1 MNRTGSTSSVPAP
14 RGGERRERAR
24 AQRGTSALLAST
36 VLTAVGNYAFSLVL
50 IWLLPGAGY
59 SAFATGSSLLLV
71 VGTLASAAVPW
82 VLAQEIASGDSSR
95 AARAAR
101 AATSAAVLQGV
112 LTAGA
117 AVLVSA
123 PWASPGLQAVLAVT
137 CFLTFLSGN
146 VIGALQGRRGF
157 QRIAALRV
165 LELLS
170 RLAVGAGLAL
180 AGLGPAGALLGFT
193 VGSALVVVVGAVAF
207 GAVAR
212 PRLPHRSDA
221 ALLRRAGGQ
230 LAVQGGTAALAGLD
244 VLVAAAVVGTSTRL
258 GAYQAA
264 TVLGRVPLFVAVAL
278 SMVVFARIAA
288 TPVARHD
295 RVVATSWRQYVR
307 LATPVALVIATVPGP
322 VLAALLPP
330 QYGSLGELLVLT
342 AAGGW
347 LLGVVNLLAA
357 DLKAVDAFASAAVP
371 VLAAAALLVPVVAL
385 SVSAGGVPA
394 VAVAVLVV
402 LAAAAASLLRAATG
416 RWPGA
421 LRLREVLAWV
431 PAGALLAALHDRTG
445 AWFATAALVGLS
457 ALLAFRASPAP
468 APGAEPDATTKEG
481 ERLKILHLGFEDPRR
496 PGAGG
501 GSVRTHE
508 VNARL
513 ARTCDVTV
521 LVASYRGCRDYAAD
535 GVRYVHVGAPLGH
548 FGSLLAY
555 FAALPLALARHRSDL
570 VVEDFAAPFS
580 SVAVPWMTRRPVVGV
595 VQWLFARQKARQY
608 HLPFHLVEDLG
619 LRSHDR
625 LVAVSEDLAGELRR
639 RNPLAQVHAVPN
651 GLPESAF
658 GAPAAERRAHLLYL
672 GRLECA
678 QKGLDLLLDAY
689 AAVAPVIGA
698 DLLLAG
704 DGPDEQRLR
713 ARVAELGLGR
723 RVRFLGRVA
732 HEDRFALLSSAQVVV
747 MPSRYETFGM
757 VAAEAAAVGTP
768 VLAFDIPCLRQVVT
782 PANGVLVPAFDG
794 ERYAQEIARLSE
806 DPGLC
811 ALLGA
816 AGPATV
822 EHLRWD
828 RLARAQLAV
837 YESAVAGEPVAAGRV
852 PEPDTV
858 IAEAVSP
865 SHRSRLTGRVRR
877 TRVLLVGNYG
887 NGNTGDEAI
896 CSRLSELLADT
907 DLTVVSR
914 NPADVTALHAVRAV
928 PTVSRASIAA
938 ALRADVVAIGGG
950 GMFGKGLPPLVRVLP
965 FAALGARALGKRIA
979 FVALGA
985 YASTPAVTRTALR
998 VAGRLASHVSVRDD
1012 ESFDTFT
1019 RGLLGRRRGVHLV
1032 DDPAVALGTTDAA
1045 EVEELLTA
1053 AGADRTRPLLG
1064 LSVKPAPQQQDT
1076 DRIVDALTAAAQEWI
1091 DRRDGEVVCVSLSDQ
1106 GDYGLGASHADAL
1119 LAERIRQR
1127 LSDPERMSV
1136 VGPGLHPRTAKAVF
1150 AACDLVV
1157 GVRLHALIFAT
1168 ATRTPVV
1175 GLSFE
1180 PKARAWLRAT
1190 GSLDV
1195 PVSPTATAQVAAAVA
1210 RHGGE
1215 PSRPVLPAR
1224 RTPAVVEHGGDE
1236 TAAPPEGP
1244 GALTREGV
1252 R

>member
-1 MNRTGSTSSVPAP
+1 MSTSSVPAP
-14 RGGERRERAR
+14 RSGERRERVR

-36 VLTAVGNYAFSLVL
+36 VLTAVGNYTFSLVL

-59 SAFATGSSLLLV
+59 SSFATGSSLLLV

-82 VLAQEIASGDSSR
+82 VLAQEVASRDPSRVER
-95 AARAAR
+95 AARV
-101 AATSAAVLQGV
+101 ATTAGVLQGV
-112 LTAGA
+112 LVAGV
-117 AVLVSA
+117 AVVVSA
-123 PWASPGLQAVLAVT
+123 PWASPLLQAVLAAT
-137 CFLTFLSGN
+137 CFATFLSGN
-146 VIGALQGRRGF
+146 VIGSLQGRRCF

-165 LELLS
+165 LELVS

-180 AGLGPAGALLGFT
+180 AGLGPTGALLGFT

-212 PRLPHRSDA
+212 PRLPRRSDA

-264 TVLGRVPLFVAVAL
+264 TVLGRVPVFVAVAL
-278 SMVVFARIAA
+278 SMVVFARL
-288 TPVARHD
+288 VASPAGRHG
-295 RVVATSWRQYVR
+295 RVVATGWCQYVR
-307 LATPVALVIATVPGP
+307 LATPVVLVLATVPGP
-322 VLAALLPP
+322 VLRSLLPP
-330 QYGSLGELLVLT
+330 QYGSMGDLLLLT
-342 AAGGW
+342 AVGGW
-347 LLGVVNLLAA
+347 LLGAVNLLAA
-357 DLKAVDAFASAAVP
+357 NLKAVDAFARAAVP
-371 VLAAAALLVPVVAL
+371 VLAAAVLLVPVVAL
-385 SVSAGGVPA
+385 SVSAGGVRSM
-394 VAVAVLVV
+394 AVAVLVV
-402 LAAAAASLLRAATG
+402 LAAAAAPLLRATAV

-421 LRLREVLAWV
+421 VRLHEVLVWA
-431 PAGALLAALHDRTG
+431 PAGALLAVLQERTG
-445 AWFATAALVGLS
+445 AWFAAAALVGLA
-457 ALLAFRASPAP
+457 ALLAFRASAAP
-468 APGAEPDATTKEG
+468 RAGAEPDGTTKEG
-481 ERLKILHLGFEDPRR
+481 EHLKILHLGFEDPRR

-508 VNARL
+508 VNARI
-513 ARTCDVTV
+513 ARTCEVTV
-521 LVASYRGCRDYAAD
+521 VVARYRGCRDYTAD
-535 GVRYVHVGAPLGH
+535 GVRYVHVGAPLGY
-548 FGSLLAY
+548 FGSVLAY
-555 FAALPLALARHRSDL
+555 FAALPATLARHRSDL

-595 VQWLFARQKARQY
+595 VQWLFAREKARQY
-608 HLPFHLVEDLG
+608 HLPFHLVENLG

-651 GLPESAF
+651 GLPEGAF
-658 GAPAAERRAHLLYL
+658 GTPAAERRAHLLYL

-689 AAVAPVIGA
+689 AAVAPAIGS

-713 ARVAELGLGR
+713 ARVAELGLVD

-732 HEDRFALLSSAQVVV
+732 HEDRFSLLSSAQVVV

-782 PANGVLVPAFDG
+782 PANGVLVPAFDAQ
-794 ERYAQEIARLSE
+794 RYAQEIARLSE
-806 DPGLC
+806 DPGAC
-811 ALLGA
+811 AVLGA

-822 EHLRWD
+822 DHLRWD

-837 YESAVAGEPVAAGRV
+837 YEAAVAGEPVAAGRE

-858 IAEAVSP
+858 IAEAVDP
-865 SHRSRLTGRVRR
+865 AHHGRLTGGVRR

-896 CSRLSELLADT
+896 CSRLSELLGDT

-914 NPADVTALHAVRAV
+914 NPADITALHGVRAV
-928 PTVSRASIAA
+928 PTVSRASVAA
-938 ALRADVVAIGGG
+938 ALRSDVVAIGGG
-950 GMFGKGLPPLVRVLP
+950 GMFGAGLPPLVRALP

-985 YASTPAVTRTALR
+985 YASTPPVTRAALR

-1045 EVEELLTA
+1045 EVQDLLTA
-1053 AGADRTRPLLG
+1053 AGIDRTRPLLG
-1064 LSVKPAPQQQDT
+1064 LSVKPAPRQEDT

-1091 DRRDGEVVCVSLSDQ
+1091 GRHDGEVVCVSLSDQ
-1106 GDYGLGASHADAL
+1106 GDYGLGPSHADAL

-1127 LSDPERMSV
+1127 LPAPERMSV

-1168 ATRTPVV
+1168 STRTPVV

-1195 PVSPTATAQVAAAVA
+1195 AVSPTAAAQVAAAVA
-1210 RHGGE
+1210 RHRGE

-1224 RTPAVVEHGGDE
+1224 RAPVVAEHGGDE
-1236 TAAPPEGP
+1236 TAVPPNGS
-1244 GALTREGV
+1244 GTLTRDGV

>member
-71 VGTLASAAVPW
+71 VGTIASAAVPW
-82 VLAQEIASGDSSR
+82 VLAQEVASGDPSR
-95 AARAAR
+95 AQPAAR
-101 AATSAAVLQGV
+101 AATTAAVLQG
-112 LTAGA
+112 LLAAGV
-117 AVLVSA
+117 AVAVSA
-123 PWASPGLQAVLAVT
+123 PWAPPALQAVLAVT
-137 CFLTFLSGN
+137 CLATFLSGN
-146 VIGALQGRRGF
+146 VVGSLQGRRCF

-165 LELLS
+165 LELVS
-170 RLAVGAGLAL
+170 RLAVGVGLAL
-180 AGLGPAGALLGFT
+180 AGLGPTGALLGFA
-193 VGSALVVVVGAVAF
+193 VGSALVVVLGAVAL

-212 PRLPHRSDA
+212 PRLPRRSDA

-230 LAVQGGTAALAGLD
+230 LAVQGGAAALAGLD

-264 TVLGRVPLFVAVAL
+264 TVLGRVPMFVAVAL
-278 SMVVFARIAA
+278 SMVVFARLAA
-288 TPVARHD
+288 APVDRHC

-307 LATPVALVIATVPGP
+307 LATPVALVLATVPGP
-322 VLAALLPP
+322 VLRALLPP

-342 AAGGW
+342 AVGGW
-347 LLGVVNLLAA
+347 LLGVLNLLATH
-357 DLKAVDAFASAAVP
+357 LKAVDDFTRAAVP
-371 VLAAAALLVPVVAL
+371 VLLGAVLMGPAVAL
-385 SVSAGGVPA
+385 SVSTGGVRSM
-394 VAVAVLVV
+394 AVAVLVV
-402 LAAAAASLLRAATG
+402 LAVAAAPLLRSTAR

-421 LRLREVLAWV
+421 LRLREVLVWV
-431 PAGALLAALHDRTG
+431 PAGAVLAVLHDRAG
-445 AWFATAALVGLS
+445 AWFAAAALVGLS
-457 ALLAFRASPAP
+457 ALLAFRASA
-468 APGAEPDATTKEG
+468 APGTGAEHDGTTKEG

-508 VNARL
+508 VNARI

-521 LVASYRGCRDYAAD
+521 LVARYRGCRDYTAD
-535 GVRYVHVGAPLGH
+535 GVRYVHVGAPLGY
-548 FGSLLAY
+548 FGSVLAY
-555 FAALPLALARHRSDL
+555 FAALPAALVRHRSDL

-595 VQWLFARQKARQY
+595 VQWLFAREKAQQY
-608 HLPFHLVEDLG
+608 HLPFHLVEGIG
-619 LRSHDR
+619 LRSHER

-639 RNPLAQVHAVPN
+639 RNPLAQVHTVPN
-651 GLPESAF
+651 GLPDAAF
-658 GAPAAERRAHLLYL
+658 EARPAGQRADLLYL

-689 AAVAPVIGA
+689 AAVAPAIGS

-704 DGPDEQRLR
+704 DGPDEQKLR

-732 HEDRFALLSSAQVVV
+732 PEDRFTLLASAQVVV

-768 VLAFDIPCLRQVVT
+768 VLAFDIPCLRQLVT
-782 PANGVLVPAFDG
+782 PANGVLVPAFDV
-794 ERYAQEIARLSE
+794 ERYAQQVARLSQ
-806 DPGLC
+806 DPGAC
-811 ALLGA
+811 ARLGA

-822 EHLRWD
+822 ENLRWD

-837 YESAVAGEPVAAGRV
+837 YESAVAGEPVAAGRE

-858 IAEAVSP
+858 IPEAITP
-865 SHRSRLTGRVRR
+865 AHRNRWTGGVRR

-896 CSRLSELLADT
+896 CSRLSELLAGT

-914 NPADVTALHAVRAV
+914 NPADIAALHGVRAV
-928 PTVSRASIAA
+928 PTVSRASISA
-938 ALRADVVAIGGG
+938 ALRSDVVAVGGG

-965 FAALGARALGKRIA
+965 FAALAARALGKRIA

-985 YASTPAVTRTALR
+985 YASTPPVTKTALR

-1032 DDPAVALGTTDAA
+1032 DDPAVALGTADAA
-1045 EVEELLTA
+1045 LVEDLLTA
-1053 AGADRTRPLLG
+1053 AGLERTRPLLG
-1064 LSVKPAPQQQDT
+1064 LSVKPAPRQEDT

-1091 DRRDGEVVCVSLSDQ
+1091 DRHDGEAVCVSLSDQ
-1106 GDYGLGASHADAL
+1106 GDYGLGPSHADAL

-1127 LSDPERMSV
+1127 LSAPDRLSV

-1175 GLSFE
+1175 GVSFE

-1195 PVSPTATAQVAAAVA
+1195 PLSPSAAAQVTAAVA

-1215 PSRPVLPAR
+1215 PPRPALPAR
-1224 RTPAVVEHGGDE
+1224 RAPVLEQGEAE
-1236 TAAPPEGP
+1236 TAMPPKGS
-1244 GALTREGV
+1244 GTLTREGV